1 MSSQKVGFIPMR
13 LDTRSSRLAPT
24 QVERD
29 TSWFRLSSVS
39 SRLCKTQILAFV
51 AVIYLLVVFLMFNQ
65 LLFQQNKSRITVEE
79 RNSPGTSRLMES
91 SEDVIEVTSQGTA
104 EANSTMEMVIQ
115 SSYSKPATADV
126 DANSLADE
134 NVAGFGNSPDGGI
147 VVNDSESRHLTVE
160 QVRFLYNANVESF
173 GPPNYCVH
181 IFYYPWYGS
190 PEHDGQY
197 LHWNHRYLPHW
208 HKAITDRFPKGRHN
222 PPDDIGASF
231 YPQLGCY
238 SSRDHRVI
246 QLHMKMLR
254 QAGIGVMAVSWF
266 PPNESDDEG
275 KPLDEVLPLILD
287 LATTYGMKI
296 ILHMEPYK
304 NRSAQSVLS
313 DIKYMH
319 KRYGKHPSLYKTT
332 AKPDSPKSLPLIYIY
347 DSYQISPPAWAEV
360 FTPSGSSTIRG
371 TDEDVIA
378 IGLLTT
384 EVIKSEILKSG
395 FDGFYTYF
403 AIDKFTYGSTSNNW
417 YSLANFAR
425 EHNLLFIPSVG
436 PGYDDTKVRPWNS
449 RNTIERINGRYYS
462 QKMVDGMNC
471 QTRFLSITS
480 FNEWHEGTQIEPAI
494 PAVNSGIKYRDYRP
508 HRPDYY
514 LDQTRKLLE
523 GFTCTAT

>member
-1 MSSQKVGFIPMR
+1 MSSQKGGFMPVR
-13 LDTRSSRLAPT
+13 LDSRNSRLAPT

-29 TSWFRLSSVS
+29 TSWLRWSSVS
-39 SRLCKTQILAFV
+39 SRLCKAQILAFV
-51 AVIYLLVVFLMFNQ
+51 TVIYLLVVFLMFNQ
-65 LLFQQNKSRITVEE
+65 LLFQQKMSRVTVEE
-79 RNSPGTSRLMES
+79 KNSLGNLRVVES
-91 SEDVIEVTSQGTA
+91 SKDTVEDTSQGIT
-104 EANSTMEMVIQ
+104 EANNTMEV
-115 SSYSKPATADV
+115 SNFSKPVAADG
-126 DANSLADE
+126 DTNNLADE
-134 NVAGFGNSPDGGI
+134 NNVAGFGNLPDGGI
-147 VVNDSESRHLTVE
+147 NDSESHHLTVE
-160 QVRFLYNANVESF
+160 QVRFLYNANADSF

-181 IFYYPWYGS
+181 IFYYPWYGT

-238 SSRDHRVI
+238 SSKDHRVI

-266 PPNESDDEG
+266 PPSQSDDEG
-275 KPLDEVLPLILD
+275 RPLDEVFPLILD
-287 LATTYGMKI
+287 LATTYDMKI

-304 NRSAQSVLS
+304 NRSAESVLS
-313 DIKYMH
+313 DIKYIH
-319 KRYGKHPSLYKTT
+319 KRYGSHPSLYKTT
-332 AKPDSPKSLPLIYIY
+332 TRPDSPKSLPLIYIY
-347 DSYQISPPAWAEV
+347 DSYQVSPSTWAEV
-360 FTPSGSSTIRG
+360 FTASGSSTIRG
-371 TDEDVIA
+371 TDDDVIA

-384 EVIKSEILKSG
+384 EVTKSEILKSG

-417 YSLANFAR
+417 YSLSNFAR
-425 EHNLLFIPSVG
+425 QHNLLFIPSVG

-449 RNTIERINGRYYS
+449 RNTIERVNGRYYS
-462 QKMVDGMNC
+462 EKMVDAMNC

-494 PAVNSGIKYRDYRP
+494 PAVNLDIKYRDYRP

-514 LDQTRKLLE
+514 LDQTRKLLNS
-523 GFTCTAT
+523 FTCTATVT

>member
-1 MSSQKVGFIPMR
+1 MSLQKGGLLPTR
-13 LDTRSSRLAPT
+13 LDRGSSRLAPT

-29 TSWFRLSSVS
+29 ASWSSCLKLSNVS

-51 AVIYLLVVFLMFNQ
+51 AVIYLLVVFIMFNQ
-65 LLFQQNKSRITVEE
+65 LLFQQNNITTLEQ
-79 RNSPGTSRLMES
+79 RNSESKLKLMES
-91 SEDVIEVTSQGTA
+91 FKDAENISQGIV
-104 EANSTMEMVIQ
+104 EANSNME
-115 SSYSKPATADV
+115 TANHSNTIKLSTANGDKDV
-126 DANSLADE
+126 LSDNQTIAGLANSPSD
-134 NVAGFGNSPDGGI
+134 GI
-147 VVNDSESRHLTVE
+147 VVNDSESRVN
-160 QVRFLYNANVESF
+160 QVRFLYNGNVDSF
-173 GPPNYCVH
+173 GQPNYCVH

-208 HKAITDRFPKGRHN
+208 HQAITDRFPKGRHN

-254 QAGIGVMAVSWF
+254 QAGVGVMAVSWF
-266 PPNESDDEG
+266 PPSKSDDEG
-275 KPLDEVLPLILD
+275 KPLDEVLPLLLD
-287 LATTYGMKI
+287 LATTYAMKI
-296 ILHMEPYK
+296 VLHMEPYK
-304 NRSAQSVLS
+304 DRSAQSVLS

-319 KRYGKHPSLYKTT
+319 NRYGNHPSLYKTT
-332 AKPDSPKSLPLIYIY
+332 ARPDSPKSLPLIYIY
-347 DSYQISPPAWAEV
+347 DSYQISPSTWAEV
-360 FTPSGSSTIRG
+360 FTPSGTSTIRG
-371 TDEDVIA
+371 TDDDVIA

-384 EVIKSEILKSG
+384 EVTKSEILKSG

-417 YSLANFAR
+417 YSLSNFAQQ
-425 EHNLLFIPSVG
+425 HNLLFIPSVG
-436 PGYDDTKVRPWNS
+436 PGYDDTKVRPWNG
-449 RNTIERINGRYYS
+449 RNTIERANGRYYGE
-462 QKMVDGMNC
+462 KMVDGINS
-471 QTRFLSITS
+471 QTKFLSITS

-494 PAVNSGIKYRDYRP
+494 PAANAGIKYRDYRP

-523 GFTCTAT
+523 GFTCSAT